1 MHFFSSSSSLD
12 KELVRLVEE
21 KKARELEE
29 EKTQSNNNHIQV
41 KPIIETIPVTSPTPP
56 PPGFSASDKMNINDK
71 IDDLLR

>member
-1 MHFFSSSSSLD
+1 MHFFFFFSSSLD

-29 EKTQSNNNHIQV
+29 EKTQSSNNHIQV
-41 KPIIETIPVTSPTPP
+41 KPIIETIPVTPTPP
-56 PPGFSASDKMNINDK
+56 TFSASDKMNTNDK